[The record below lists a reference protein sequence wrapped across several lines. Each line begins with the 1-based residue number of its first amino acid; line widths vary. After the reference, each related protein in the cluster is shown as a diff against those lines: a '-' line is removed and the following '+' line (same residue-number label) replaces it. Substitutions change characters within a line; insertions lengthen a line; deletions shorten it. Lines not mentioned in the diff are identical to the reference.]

1 MFILTAGINNDLSG
15 SSSVIVGEDSA
26 VFGKN
31 APSSEEEE
39 DEADRNEKG
48 AAAFSSSWL
57 PGSDSKY
64 VYLFLLKMHTSLGI
78 ICKYWVGVVRLWL
91 DYSLM

>member
-1 MFILTAGINNDLSG
+1 MLVLINGPSG
-15 SSSVIVGEDSA
+15 LYSVIVGEESA

-64 VYLFLLKMHTSLGI
+64 VCLFIPLSSLGFQMLKPSS
-78 ICKYWVGVVRLWL
+78 ICSWWL
-91 DYSLM
+91 KLK

>member
-1 MFILTAGINNDLSG
+1 MFCLAAGNNCASG
-15 SSSVIVGEDSA
+15 LFSVIVGEESA

-31 APSSEEEE
+31 ATSSEEEE
-39 DEADRNEKG
+39 DEADMNEKG

-64 VYLFLLKMHTSLGI
+64 VSLFLSH
-78 ICKYWVGVVRLWL
+78 LWGFKC
-91 DYSLM
+91 